1 MSSSVNTVVLV
12 GRLTKDVELMKT
24 KSSGISYCRFTVACD
39 RRKVAEDKEP
49 GTDFITCIAWRQSA
63 DFISSYGSKG
73 TLVAVNGSIQTGSYT
88 DRDGRKVYTTDV
100 LADRIQ
106 ILESKK
112 AKADYPSNGRSVTMD
127 ELSRQADDGFDT
139 GGAGTTI
146 DPDDLPF

>member
-1 MSSSVNTVVLV
+1 MASINRVLLL

-63 DFISSYGSKG
+63 DFISQYGNKG
-73 TLVAVNGSIQTGSYT
+73 SMVSIEGSIQTGSYT

-112 AKADYPSNGRSVTMD
+112 AKADYPSQGKSVSMD
-127 ELSRQADDGFDT
+127 ELSKAAEEGFDV
-139 GGAGTTI
+139 GAGEGTV
-146 DPDDLPF
+146 DADELPF